1 AFLSA
6 LIALTE
12 DGVVRSRWLHK
23 LRHGVVG
30 KSLAVLGGL
39 WGFFIAGYIGVLLP
53 GTNRP
58 LWTDTNLLEFLFLV
72 SGASTAAACLL
83 LLGRW
88 RGVGA
93 LTLHWLSWLDSRLLG
108 IELLV
113 LALFVT
119 WLDAAVQWWL
129 NVWGLMLGL
138 GVVFVGILVPLVLY
152 AHPRLLGQVS

>member
-1 AFLSA
+1 
-6 LIALTE
+6 
-12 DGVVRSRWLHK
+12 
-23 LRHGVVG
+23 
-30 KSLAVLGGL
+30 
-39 WGFFIAGYIGVLLP
+39 
-53 GTNRP
+53 
-58 LWTDTNLLEFLFLV
+58 
-72 SGASTAAACLL
+72 
-83 LLGRW
+83 
-88 RGVGA
+88 GA

-152 AHPRLLGQVS
+152 AHPRLLGQVSPFVSAAAVLCGGFILRAVIVLSAQRL